1 MRRRGGPAA
10 DRFNRR
16 LLVTL
21 GVALAFGGLVVARL
35 VQVQVF
41 EAEPLRNQAGTQQ
54 DRKKPL
60 SAARGSILDRTGE
73 PFAVTLRA
81 GRRGERDSERLH
93 PRGGLASHVIG
104 FVSRDGRGREGIEL
118 AFQEE
123 LSGRDG
129 FRELS
134 VDGTG
139 KLTTRPGDE
148 IRHPRDGSHVVLTI
162 DATAQAVL
170 ERVLEDCVRRTGA
183 VSATAVLMDPTNGD
197 ILAMGSFPDYDP
209 AAPGR
214 VPASHRRL
222 RALTDLHEP
231 GSTFKLVAA
240 AACLEEGLAGRETLV
255 ESCKRLELAG
265 GHTLRDRK
273 DFGWVTLEEA
283 MVQSVNTATAQLA
296 RRLGPELLYD
306 YARAFGFGCVT
317 GIDLAGEA
325 SGILRRPAN
334 WSGRSLETIAI
345 GQEVAV
351 TALQLA
357 SAYAAVANDGVL
369 LKPRI
374 VREVRGPDGR
384 RQRGYPV
391 RKVRRVISR
400 QTAATLTAILTN
412 VVEEGT
418 GGAAAIPGVAVAGK
432 TGTAQWYDAETG
444 RYDRHRHVSVFAGFV
459 PANAPRIVGVVMV
472 DRPEG
477 AGDGG
482 LVAAPC
488 FRRIVEGTFLAQ
500 RAPMIARAEI
510 PDRGDS

>member
-1 MRRRGGPAA
+1 M
-10 DRFNRR
+10 
-16 LLVTL
+16 TL
-21 GVALAFGGLVVARL
+21 
-35 VQVQVF
+35 
-41 EAEPLRNQAGTQQ
+41 P
-54 DRKKPL
+54 
-60 SAARGSILDRTGE
+60 AARGSILDRDGE
-73 PFAVTLRA
+73 PLAITLRA
-81 GRRGERDSERLH
+81 GRRGEHPAERLH
-93 PRGGLASHVIG
+93 PRGELASQVIG
-104 FVSRDGRGREGIEL
+104 FVSRDGQGREGIEL

-123 LSGRDG
+123 LRGRDG
-129 FRELS
+129 YRE
-134 VDGTG
+134 VTADGIG
-139 KLTTRPGDE
+139 KLRTLPGNEVRPA
-148 IRHPRDGSHVVLTI
+148 RDGSHVVLTI

-170 ERVLEDCVRRTGA
+170 ERELERCVRETGA
-183 VSATAVLMDPTNGD
+183 VSATAVLLDPSNGD
-197 ILAMGSFPDYDP
+197 ILAMGSYPDYDP
-209 AAPGR
+209 SNPGR
-214 VPASHRRL
+214 VPAAHRRL
-222 RALTDLHEP
+222 RALADLHEP

-240 AACLEEGLAGRETLV
+240 AACLEEGVADRETLV
-255 ESCKRLELAG
+255 QSCERLELAG
-265 GHTLRDRK
+265 GHTLRDRE

-317 GIDLAGEA
+317 GIDLSGEV

-334 WSGRSLETIAI
+334 WSGRSLETVAI

-351 TALQLA
+351 SALQLTA
-357 SAYAAVANDGVL
+357 AYAAIANDGVL

-374 VREVRGPDGR
+374 VREIRDPDGR
-384 RQRGYPV
+384 RRRSFPV
-391 RKVRRVISR
+391 REVRRVVSR
-400 QTAATLTAILTN
+400 QTAETLTAILTK

-418 GGAAAIPGVAVAGK
+418 GEEAAIPGVAVAGK
-432 TGTAQWYDAETG
+432 TGTAQWYDAQTG
-444 RYDRHRHVSVFAGFV
+444 RYDRGRFVSVFAGFV
-459 PANAPRIVGVVMV
+459 PADAPRITGVVMV